1 MLSRIMIVGTSGAG
15 KTTLART
22 LSKRLSLHDIEL
34 DALFWNPHWQESSLE
49 DFRKKITSEIEAHE
63 RFVIHGN
70 YSKVRDLTWSK
81 CDTLIWLDY
90 SKPVVMWRVI
100 KRSILRI
107 ITREK
112 LWSDNRESFYK
123 TFFSKDSIIRWSWT
137 TFDSRKKQNAEWL
150 AAPENAHLKVLH
162 FTSPQQTSQWLDT
175 LSSETSLN

>member
-15 KTTLART
+15 KTTLARS
-22 LSKRLSLHDIEL
+22 LSQRLSLHDIEL
-34 DALFWNPHWQESSLE
+34 DALFWNPQWQESSLE
-49 DFRKKITSEIEAHE
+49 DFRIKIISQTDAHE

-70 YSKVRDLTWSK
+70 YSKVRDLTWAR

-90 SKPVVMWRVI
+90 SKPTVMWRVT

-107 ITREK
+107 ITGER

-123 TFFSKDSIIRWSWT
+123 TFFSKDSIIRWAWT

-150 AAPENAHLKVLH
+150 SAPENAHLNVLH
-162 FTSPQQTSQWLDT
+162 FTTPQQTQSWLNALPSTD
-175 LSSETSLN
+175 LNH